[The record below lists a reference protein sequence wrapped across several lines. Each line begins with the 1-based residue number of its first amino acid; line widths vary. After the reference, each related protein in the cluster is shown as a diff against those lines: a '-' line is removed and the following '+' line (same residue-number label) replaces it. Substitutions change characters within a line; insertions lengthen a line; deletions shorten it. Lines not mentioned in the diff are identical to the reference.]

1 MAKKKQEDGFIF
13 HGINRRVLEGKF
25 VDNGNGVTAKG
36 TLFADAAKPKNIHI
50 TGTVKVEGS
59 DKSGFDGLFEETT
72 SEKYRRKQALQLID
86 FFKQNYIEWAK
97 DFPKDKNM
105 VYHTGDFL
113 LAVGKVLA
121 FCLKPNIKDKKNRET
136 ELALYLELIKRSF
149 EDATFIRANGDLVE

>member
-13 HGINRRVLEGKF
+13 HGINRRVLEGMP
-25 VDNGNGVTAKG
+25 VDNGKSVTAKG
-36 TLFADAAKPKNIHI
+36 SLFADADKPKNFRI
-50 TGTVKVEGS
+50 TGTVKA
-59 DKSGFDGLFEETT
+59 DDLNKSGLDGFFEETT
-72 SEKYRRKQALQLID
+72 SEEYRRKQAMQLID

-97 DFPKDKNM
+97 DFPKDKNT
-105 VYHTGDFL
+105 VYHIGDFL

-121 FCLKPNIKDKKNRET
+121 FCLKPIIKDKEKRET